1 MYCSSR
7 YYFISF
13 IMKKIKGGK
22 GMDMF
27 SIFVIERFHYPPN
40 QKSKPKIIGY
50 NELLRLVHYN
60 RQGEGYNETE
70 KPEKYAKFHYI

>member
-1 MYCSSR
+1 MR
-7 YYFISF
+7 DFI
-13 IMKKIKGGK
+13 I
-22 GMDMF
+22 
-27 SIFVIERFHYPPN
+27 N
-40 QKSKPKIIGY
+40 QTKNNWLSKIIGY

>member
-22 GMDMF
+22 GMGMF
-27 SIFVIERFHYPPN
+27 SIFVIERFHY
-40 QKSKPKIIGY
+40 KKK
-50 NELLRLVHYN
+50 
-60 RQGEGYNETE
+60 
-70 KPEKYAKFHYI
+70 KK

>member
-22 GMDMF
+22 GMGMF
-27 SIFVIERFHYPPN
+27 SIFVIERFH
-40 QKSKPKIIGY
+40 Y

>member
-13 IMKKIKGGK
+13 IMKKIKGG
-22 GMDMF
+22 
-27 SIFVIERFHYPPN
+27 
-40 QKSKPKIIGY
+40 IGY

>member
-1 MYCSSR
+1 
-7 YYFISF
+7 
-13 IMKKIKGGK
+13 MKKIKGGK
-22 GMDMF
+22 GMGMF
-27 SIFVIERFHYPPN
+27 SIFVIERFI
-40 QKSKPKIIGY
+40 SLSTKPKIIGY